1 MNDDMTFVRE
11 DQSHCSYK
19 SKTCV
24 TKDEP
29 ADETHIVPFKPNR
42 NVVKNLRRICNQR
55 NLDERNRNV
64 FIDNVVCLS
73 EHLEMIKEGLFR
85 ISCKINEL
93 QELNKRKEIEKCRNS
108 IFVCCCFVVYI
119 LCVLFSIFGV
129 TWLWT
134 IF

>member
-1 MNDDMTFVRE
+1 MVDEITDVVDD
-11 DQSHCSYK
+11 QPHCPYK
-19 SKTCV
+19 SETCAG
-24 TKDEP
+24 KGDS
-29 ADETHIVPFKPNR
+29 ADETHILPFKQNKD
-42 NVVKNLRRICNQR
+42 VVENLRRNCNQR
-55 NLDERNRNV
+55 NLDERKRNV
-64 FIDNVVCLS
+64 FIDNVACLS
-73 EHLEMIKEGLFR
+73 EHLQIMKENIFQ
-85 ISCKINEL
+85 ISCKIDEI